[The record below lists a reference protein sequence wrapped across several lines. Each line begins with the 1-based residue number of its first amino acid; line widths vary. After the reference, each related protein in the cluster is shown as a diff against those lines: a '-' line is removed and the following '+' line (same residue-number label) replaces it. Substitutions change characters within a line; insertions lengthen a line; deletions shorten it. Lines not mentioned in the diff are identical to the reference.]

1 VDAPEK
7 SRPLAEKLKL
17 PFPVLSDAGHKVIDA
32 YGILD
37 PGGEISRAAVFVLD
51 RDAIVRWSYV
61 GEDYKVRPL
70 NETLLAELK
79 KIK

>member
-1 VDAPEK
+1 M
-7 SRPLAEKLKL
+7 
-17 PFPVLSDAGHKVIDA
+17 IDS

-37 PGGEISRAAVFVLD
+37 PGGKISRAAVFVLD
-51 RDAIVRWSYV
+51 REGVVRWSYV

-70 NETLLAELK
+70 NETLLAELS